1 MTAVIALTAECGNTL
16 PGILPLFPL
25 FGFIALMIVGA
36 KNDTEAFRETCVAS
50 AKTLPAYLAFVTTCY
65 LGIAVF
71 PAPVSVVLGIC
82 VWMISALMAGQYSTG
97 DLVSIK
103 PVLFTA
109 LTATNRP
116 ATNGRTLQEVWGQH
130 RSAGSRLLP

>member
-1 MTAVIALTAECGNTL
+1 MLGGAMTAIIALAAKRGNTL

-36 KNDTEAFRETCVAS
+36 KDDIEAFRETCLAS

-71 PAPVSVVLGIC
+71 PAPVAVVLGIC
-82 VWMISALMAGQYSTG
+82 VWMISALIMFGT
-97 DLVSIK
+97 K
-103 PVLFTA
+103 
-109 LTATNRP
+109 
-116 ATNGRTLQEVWGQH
+116 
-130 RSAGSRLLP
+130 